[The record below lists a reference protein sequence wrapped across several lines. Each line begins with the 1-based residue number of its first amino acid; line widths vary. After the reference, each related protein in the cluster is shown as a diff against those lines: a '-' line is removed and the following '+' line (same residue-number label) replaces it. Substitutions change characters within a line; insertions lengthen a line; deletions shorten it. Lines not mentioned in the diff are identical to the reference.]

1 MQYLKAKKIKNLRK
15 GIDLEQ
21 EQCYDIDTETQGGGE
36 MFDERKFRAALMLK
50 GISLSE
56 VAKAM
61 GINVVT
67 LYRKMSGESDFYRNE
82 IQKFCELTGIENPS
96 EIFFADQLA

>member
-1 MQYLKAKKIKNLRK
+1 
-15 GIDLEQ
+15 
-21 EQCYDIDTETQGGGE
+21 
-36 MFDERKFRAALMLK
+36 MFDEKKFRAALVLK

-96 EIFFADQLA
+96 DIFFADELA